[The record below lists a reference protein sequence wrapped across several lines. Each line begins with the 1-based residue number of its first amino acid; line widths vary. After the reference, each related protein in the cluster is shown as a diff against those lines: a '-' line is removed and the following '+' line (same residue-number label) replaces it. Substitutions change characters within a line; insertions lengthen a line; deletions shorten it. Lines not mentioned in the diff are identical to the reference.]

1 MKLIS
6 VAFKNFRS
14 FKNRTEIPLTRI
26 TYLIGPNG
34 SGKSSVFR
42 GIEALSGT
50 VTGNRTFDQKNHFDQ
65 DWDNQAYLSFT
76 AELSEDERSYM
87 LNKVKERGYATM
99 DFEAKLTFQY
109 VKYEVSFRRG
119 VLHSEDL
126 SLSDKDGKF
135 HVFERYRREGDS
147 YRRSLR
153 HIEYVNL
160 DNMGNRRFKTW
171 PKTNTNK
178 GSVFEVL
185 GPKTRAAIMGF
196 WSPIALVPNTRQSPP
211 VITASEIDT
220 VSYDCADLPNALRT
234 LYNDRKKTRD
244 LERLAGGISSGGIGQ
259 VNVHLR
265 ERKHVITAGIKG
277 LEKPVDWAMLSSGEQ
292 NMIMLA
298 YIRHSADAPIVMIEE
313 PELHLHAKAQKELCR
328 IMCER
333 TDNQMIVETHSP
345 IFANASGDESV
356 VMLVKNN
363 GASGAAPV
371 DASNCDLLR
380 MEMGISYADALDS
393 DCLCYVEGESE
404 HIAIPAF
411 ARTMKYDMGFA
422 PWTWNLGGYGNTKN
436 IRVFLEYLNRSGRRV
451 FLLLDHNSEAR
462 TLVDDLVRDDLIGEN
477 QTHFLERN
485 FEDLFP
491 SELLVDCTRRLA
503 RQKGVEFTATPQDL
517 DVGRKDKSVVDA
529 LEGAWSDPQ
538 STYPKNELARCL
550 ADLAENEIPD
560 GVKKVIRTVM
570 GGLGV
575 SPR

>member
-6 VAFKNFRS
+6 VAFENFRS

-42 GIEALSGT
+42 GIEALSGI
-50 VTGNRTFDQKNHFDQ
+50 VTGNHTFDQKNHFDRNS
-65 DWDNQAYLSFT
+65 DGPARLSFT
-76 AELSEDERSYM
+76 AEFSEDERSDM
-87 LNKVKERGYATM
+87 LNRARTDNYGNM
-99 DFEAKLTFQY
+99 DSEAKLTFRY
-109 VKYEVSFRRG
+109 VKYGVSFKQD
-119 VLHSEDL
+119 VLHRKDL

-135 HVFERYRREGDS
+135 HVFESYLRTGDS
-147 YRRSLR
+147 YKRCSRNIGRINSG
-153 HIEYVNL
+153 
-160 DNMGNRRFKTW
+160 NMNKQGFKTW
-171 PKTNTNK
+171 PRTNANTANLLD
-178 GSVFEVL
+178 VL
-185 GPKTRAAIMGF
+185 GPKARDAIMHL
-196 WSPIALVPNTRQSPP
+196 WSSPALVPNTRQSPSA
-211 VITASEIDT
+211 ITVDEVHA

-234 LYNDRKKTRD
+234 LDNDRKKTRD
-244 LERLAGGISSGGIGQ
+244 LERLAGGISSDGIGQ
-259 VNVHLR
+259 VNVQLR

-277 LEKPVDWAMLSSGEQ
+277 LEKPVDWDMLSSGEQ
-292 NMIMLA
+292 SMIMLA

-313 PELHLHAKAQKELCR
+313 PELHLHAKAQKELRR

-363 GASGAAPV
+363 GASSAAPV

-393 DCLCYVEGESE
+393 DRLCYVEGESE

-436 IRVFLEYLNRSGRRV
+436 IRVFLEYMNRSGRRV
-451 FLLLDHNSEAR
+451 FLLLDRNSGAR
-462 TLVDDLVRDDLIGEN
+462 TLVDGLVRDDLIRKN
-477 QTHFLERN
+477 QIHFLKRN

-517 DVGRKDKSVVDA
+517 DAGRKGKSVVDA
-529 LEGAWSDPQ
+529 LEDAWSDPR
-538 STYPKNELARCL
+538 SRYPKDELARCL

-570 GGLGV
+570 DRLGV